1 MHAAHQEDRDP
12 GSGDGAPG
20 SARAGSY
27 QAGSPSA
34 GSREAKGSGAE
45 GSRAAGRTVFEP
57 AEIGRAVTRIA
68 HEILERTNGAGDVVL
83 LGIPT
88 RGVPLAHRLAGR
100 IEEVEGHPVPAGSL
114 DITMYRDDLRLRPAR
129 PLGHT
134 AVPAAGVDGQIV
146 VLVDDV
152 LYSGRTVRAAL
163 DALGDIGR
171 PRAVQLAVLVDR
183 GHRELPIRP
192 DYVGKNLPTS
202 QRQIIRVLL
211 TEVDGEDAVLLSDSS
226 GAPGGDR
233 AGR

>member
-1 MHAAHQEDRDP
+1 MRHAADP
-12 GSGDGAPG
+12 QAQAP
-20 SARAGSY
+20 
-27 QAGSPSA
+27 
-34 GSREAKGSGAE
+34 AK
-45 GSRAAGRTVFEP
+45 TVLEP
-57 AEIGRAVTRIA
+57 AEIRRALTRIA
-68 HEILERTNGAGDVVL
+68 HEILERTNGADDVVL

-88 RGVPLAHRLAGR
+88 RGVPLARRLAER
-100 IEEVEGHPVPAGSL
+100 LEQVEGRPVPAGSL

-129 PLGHT
+129 ALGHT
-134 AVPAAGVDGQIV
+134 EVPPVGIDGRIV

-202 QRQIIRVLL
+202 QRELVRVLL
-211 TEVDGEDAVLLSDSS
+211 TEVDGQDAVLL
-226 GAPGGDR
+226 GVNNRATAGGEEAR
-233 AGR
+233 